1 VERLSARV
9 LVAGE
14 ARAPALVTDVSLS
27 WWGGVNP
34 RTGEVIDR
42 RHPLSGEIISG
53 RVLVFPYARGSSST
67 SSAMLET
74 LRAGTAPAAIV
85 NSEVDPVVVLGAVV
99 ADELWGRSIPIVVL
113 DPTAFA
119 RIHSGDLVTV
129 LRDGTILLESA
140 EAPTAAPSP
149 LGKKAAPSLSGGALG

>member
-1 VERLSARV
+1 VERLSGRV

-14 ARAPALVTDVSLS
+14 ARAPALATDVSLS

-42 RHPLSGEIISG
+42 RHPLSGQIISG

-74 LRAGTAPAAIV
+74 LRAGTAPAAII
-85 NSEVDPVVVLGAVV
+85 NAEVDPVVVLGAVV

-113 DPTAFA
+113 DPAAFA
-119 RIHSGDLVTV
+119 RVRTGDLVTV
-129 LRDGTILLESA
+129 QRDGTILVEPA
-140 EAPTAAPSP
+140 ETPDATPAQSGRG
-149 LGKKAAPSLSGGALG
+149 LG